1 MVAADEAGHRGAL
14 RGCRSALT
22 VIDPR
27 RWRRDPAALLVA
39 ALCAVFVALAV
50 GPSLVGARVFASADL
65 ALQFA
70 PWKATQPVDAKPDNA
85 CVSDPVDGF
94 LPAAAEFRRELLH
107 GDIAQ
112 WDNLA
117 SGGAPLGAVPSF
129 ATYSPLSLPLLALPT
144 WLAPAW
150 MKLLEMVVSTGGMF
164 LFLRRLSLARAPALL
179 GGLVFTTSGF
189 MVTWTNWPHT
199 RTAAFVPVLL
209 WSLERLI
216 QLRTARSVVPVAL
229 TVGALL
235 LGGFPEVTGFA
246 MYLAAPYVL
255 FRVLSS
261 RQRPVTQVRTMTF
274 AGVGVALGALLV
286 AFQLLPF
293 ASQIGGLDLAARAQ
307 TPKQHLPLLSLVTTA
322 LPKAFGS
329 CPGRDYVGPVNDI
342 EANAFI
348 GSAVL
353 VLVVVALLR
362 RRRPETPAGVRGF
375 FVVAALVTV
384 VLGWVGG
391 PLLALAQHLPVFSNN
406 PVPRIRVILGLCLA
420 ILAAFGYDALLRA
433 RAEQRSSRR
442 WVEPAVWLGLAA
454 GSVLVLNRLRN
465 NLRPTG
471 HLAVSDRQ
479 TLYAA
484 VAVAVTLT
492 AVLLARSRWHRLA
505 VGAIP
510 VVVLVQ
516 ALNVVLPFWP
526 QIPRHDF
533 YPRTPVHDYL
543 AANLGSERFQGT
555 GLTMFPGT
563 NVYYGLRSLGGHSF
577 TASTWRELMEVADPS
592 AFRTPTFSSLSPAL
606 ATAVSPA
613 LDRFAVKYLV
623 MGPEVQPFGAAAS
636 PGAAAGSVVIPAGGR
651 LDVPVTGALRGVDLP
666 IAAVAGAD
674 GELTVQVLSKGTVVA
689 SSGRRLLPTTGPG
702 DLPVALAGEQLPA
715 GPLVLRIAN
724 ATAVPVTLAANGG
737 IPALRLIRPAA
748 DGLRVA
754 EASVSGTVWER
765 TNVLDRVRWASTVSM
780 AAEGPASLKAA
791 GTTPAVNGQ
800 VVLATNPAK
809 ASGAAGTVRTVHD
822 GPDALQ
828 VRVQAKGAGYLVV
841 ADGLQTGWRA
851 TVDGRAVPLLDADH
865 ALVAVPVPAG
875 VHEVRL
881 RYTPKGLRP
890 GFVLTGL
897 GLLALLGL
905 GITGRRRAPGPP
917 AA

>member
-1 MVAADEAGHRGAL
+1 M
-14 RGCRSALT
+14 T
-22 VIDPR
+22 PQ

-39 ALCAVFVALAV
+39 VVCAVFVALAV

-65 ALQFA
+65 ALQYA
-70 PWKATQPVDAKPDNA
+70 PWSATQPAGAKPDNG

-117 SGGAPLGAVPSF
+117 SGGAPLAAAPSF

-150 MKLLEMVVSTGGMF
+150 MKLLEMVVSTGGVF
-164 LFLRRLSLARAPALL
+164 LFLRRLNLARAPALL

-216 QLRTARSVVPVAL
+216 QLRTARAVVPVA
-229 TVGALL
+229 VSVAAML

-246 MYLAAPYVL
+246 LYLAAPYVL
-255 FRVLSS
+255 FRVLTT
-261 RQRPVTQVRTMTF
+261 RQEVVAKVRSVTL
-274 AGVGVALGALLV
+274 AGVGVALGVLLV

-293 ASQIGGLDLAARAQ
+293 ASQLSGLDLAARAQ
-307 TPKQHLPLLSLVTTA
+307 TSRQHLPLLSLVTTA

-329 CPGRDYVGPVNDI
+329 CPGRDYVGPANDI

-353 VLVVVALLR
+353 VLVVVGLLR
-362 RRRPETPAGVRGF
+362 RRRPQTPAGVRGF
-375 FVVAALVTV
+375 FVVAVLVTV
-384 VLGWVGG
+384 ALGWVGG
-391 PLLALAQHLPVFSNN
+391 PLLALAQHLPVFHNN

-433 RAEQRSSRR
+433 RAEQRPQRR
-442 WVEPAVWLGLAA
+442 WVEPMVWLVLAA
-454 GSVLVLNRLRN
+454 GSVPVLIRLRN

-484 VAVAVTLT
+484 VAALIALAAV
-492 AVLLARSRWHRLA
+492 VLARSRVHRLA
-505 VGAIP
+505 IGAIP
-510 VVVLVQ
+510 VVVLAQ

-543 AANLGSERFQGT
+543 AAHLGGERFQGT
-555 GLTMFPGT
+555 GLTMLPGT

-577 TASTWRELMEVADPS
+577 TASTWRQLMQVADPE
-592 AFRTPTFSSLSPAL
+592 AFRTTSFSTLSPSL
-606 ATAVSPA
+606 LTATSPA

-623 MGPEVQPFGAAAS
+623 VSPEVQPFGTVVS
-636 PGAAAGSVVIPAGGR
+636 PGVATGTVALPPGGY
-651 LDVPVTGALRGVDLP
+651 LDVAVTGALRGVDLP
-666 IAAVAGAD
+666 VTDVTGAD
-674 GELTVQVLSKGTVVA
+674 GDVTVQVLSKGSVVA
-689 SSGRRLLPTTGPG
+689 SSGRRLLPTSRPG
-702 DLPVALAGEQLPA
+702 ELPVALAGENLPT
-715 GPLVLRIAN
+715 GPLVLRLGN
-724 ATAVPVTLAANGG
+724 ATSVPLGLAAVGG
-737 IPALRLIRPAA
+737 VPAVRLVRPAA

-765 TNVLDRVRWASTVSM
+765 THVLDRVRWASRVSL
-780 AAEGPASLKAA
+780 AAQGPASLKVA
-791 GTTPAVNGQ
+791 GITPAVNGQ
-800 VVLATNPAK
+800 VVLASNPAK
-809 ASGAAGTVRTVHD
+809 AIGGAGTVRTVHD
-822 GPDALQ
+822 GPDALE
-828 VRVQAKGAGYLVV
+828 VRVQSKGSGYVVV
-841 ADGLQTGWRA
+841 ADGLQASWQA

-865 ALVAVPVPAG
+865 ALVAVPVSAG
-875 VHEVRL
+875 THVVRL
-881 RYTPKGLRP
+881 RYVPKGLRP
-890 GFVLTGL
+890 GLVLSGL
-897 GLLALLGL
+897 GVLVLLGL
-905 GITGRRRAPGPP
+905 ALRRGPAPQPVAGP
-917 AA
+917 A

>member
-1 MVAADEAGHRGAL
+1 MAL
-14 RGCRSALT
+14 
-22 VIDPR
+22 R

-39 ALCAVFVALAV
+39 AVCAVFVALAV

-70 PWKATQPVDAKPDNA
+70 PWQATQPVGAKPDNS

-94 LPAAAEFRRELLH
+94 LPAAAEFRRELLR

-112 WDNLA
+112 WNNLA
-117 SGGAPLGAVPSF
+117 SGGAPLGAVPSY

-164 LFLRRLSLARAPALL
+164 LFLRRLNLARAPALL

-216 QLRTARSVVPVAL
+216 QLRTARAVVPVA
-229 TVGALL
+229 VSVAAML

-246 MYLAAPYVL
+246 LYLVAPYVL
-255 FRVLSS
+255 FRVLST
-261 RQRPVTQVRTMTF
+261 RQQAAARVRTMTL
-274 AGVGVALGALLV
+274 AGVGVALGALMV

-293 ASQIGGLDLAARAQ
+293 AAQLSGLDLAARAQ
-307 TPKQHLPLLSLVTTA
+307 TPQQHLPLLSLVTTA

-362 RRRPETPAGVRGF
+362 RRRAETPAGVRGF

-391 PLLALAQHLPVFSNN
+391 PLLALAQHLPVFHNN

-420 ILAAFGYDALLRA
+420 ILAAMGYDALLRA
-433 RAEQRSSRR
+433 RAEKPVTRR
-442 WVEPAVWLGLAA
+442 WGEPLVWVALAV
-454 GSVLVLNRLRN
+454 GSALVLHRLRN

-471 HLAVSDRQ
+471 HLAISDRQ

-484 VAVAVTLT
+484 LAALVALAGVA
-492 AVLLARSRWHRLA
+492 LARSRVHRLA

-543 AANLGSERFQGT
+543 AAHLGGERFQGT

-577 TASTWRELMEVADPS
+577 TASTWRQLMLAADPRS
-592 AFRTPTFSSLSPAL
+592 FQTTSFSSLAPSL
-606 ATAVSPA
+606 ETATSPA

-623 MGPEVQPFGAAAS
+623 MAPEVQPFGTVVSLAA
-636 PGAAAGSVVIPAGGR
+636 PAGTVLLAPAGH
-651 LDVPVTGALRGVDLP
+651 LDVAVTGTLRGVDLP
-666 IAAVAGAD
+666 ITEVSGAD
-674 GELTVQVLSKGTVVA
+674 GLVTVQVLSQGSVVA
-689 SSGRRLLPTTGPG
+689 SSGRRLRPTSRAA
-702 DLPVALAGEQLPA
+702 DLPVALAGEDLPT
-715 GPLVLRIAN
+715 GPLVLRIGN
-724 ATAVPVTLAANGG
+724 ATSVPMMLAATGG
-737 IPALRLIRPAA
+737 VPAVRLIRPQA

-754 EASVSGTVWER
+754 QASVSGTVWER
-765 TNVLDRVRWASTVSM
+765 SRVLDRVRWASTVSVV
-780 AAEGPASLKAA
+780 AQGAASLKAA
-791 GTTPAVNGQ
+791 GSTPAVKGQ
-800 VVLATNPAK
+800 VVLASNPVK
-809 ASGAAGTVRTVHD
+809 ANGGEGTVRTVHD
-822 GPDALQ
+822 GPDALE
-828 VRVQAKGAGYLVV
+828 VRVQAKAAGYVVV
-841 ADGLQTGWRA
+841 ADGLQAGWQA

-865 ALVAVPVPAG
+865 ALVAVPVTTG
-875 VHEVRL
+875 RHVVRL
-881 RYTPKGLRP
+881 RYAPKGLRP
-890 GFVLTGL
+890 GLALSGL
-897 GLLALLGL
+897 GVLLLLGL
-905 GITGRRRAPGPP
+905 GLRRR
-917 AA
+917 